1 MPETHPLQPSD
12 PRTLGDYRL
21 LGRLGKGA
29 QGIVFEG
36 ESPDG
41 RRVAIK
47 LLSTRLDKPGLD
59 SERFMREVASA
70 RRVAQFCTAQVLG
83 AHMDGEHP
91 YIVSELVDGVS
102 LQTVVQRDG
111 PRTGGALYRLA
122 VGTVTALAAIHR
134 AGIVHRDFKPS
145 NVLLGNDG
153 PRVIDFGIARALD
166 SAMTI
171 SSGVV
176 GTPAYMSP
184 EQISAERVGP
194 ASDMFSWALTM
205 VYAATGRPAFGQDS
219 LPAVVYRVMHE
230 EPDLSALPESLR
242 PIVRSCLR
250 KRAGERPAAAD
261 VLFGLLA
268 NEGESPRPEDA
279 LDTGSQLAAEQTPPD
294 PPAAGWANPQ
304 GSAPGAGGGHGAGT
318 GWANPG
324 GPPAS
329 APPGGSGWA
338 NPSGE
343 AYPPPRTPPARPP
356 GAPYIPPQ
364 PGGAPGQSSPPQ
376 HGGAPGRGGP
386 PQHGGV
392 PGRGGAARGVPFVP
406 RQQPAPGSSQ
416 VPPPYPM
423 NALPHSA
430 PSHLAQ
436 PGPTAPAASGAED
449 AAGGK
454 GPSGRAATAPD
465 QGQGHGQGQGQ
476 GPGRS
481 RPPGQPSAGEAGGRG
496 DNDAF
501 FRHAPVEDRPDEVNA
516 RRRRAAMVSGAL
528 VVALAL
534 AGGVLYF
541 GPKMFNTGS
550 PTGGN
555 AAQAT
560 TSLSAGPAQT
570 QAQAQTQPPTP
581 TPTPTLVTPTPTPT
595 PTPVKEVVPVL
606 GKQDGKS
613 FKGHTK
619 GVQTIS
625 AISAGGKTWL
635 VTGGQD
641 GRVRLW
647 DLARH
652 KSLATMKGHS
662 EEVYAVACVMV
673 GKTPMAVSG
682 GYDGSVRLWNLKTR
696 KGKVLGRHGDAVYAV
711 AVTKVKGRYVAVT
724 GDADGYLRFWD
735 LKKRK
740 SIGKVLRAHRKPV
753 NWLSATH
760 LGDKAVAISAG
771 EDETVRMWDM
781 AKRKAYGKAYKGHSR
796 GVYSVAVGKVD
807 GKTVVASGGKDG
819 KIRLWDPKSRKT
831 VATLSGHKKIV
842 YSLSFGTLDGRTVL
856 LSGSTDGT
864 IRLWDPETR
873 KTLGKPV
880 KAHKKGVYAVGIVPL
895 DGDAAIVSAG
905 KDKVV
910 RLWKIASS

>member
-1 MPETHPLQPSD
+1 MPETHPLQPTD
-12 PRTLGDYRL
+12 PRTLGEYRL

-47 LLSTRLDKPGLD
+47 LLNTRLDRPGLD
-59 SERFMREVASA
+59 SERFLREVAA
-70 RRVAQFCTAQVLG
+70 TRRVAQFCTAQVLG

-102 LQTVVQRDG
+102 LQVVVQRDG

-145 NVLLGNDG
+145 NVLLGHDG

-205 VYAATGRPAFGQDS
+205 VFAATGRPAFGQDS

-230 EPDLSALPESLR
+230 EPDLSALPETLR
-242 PIVRSCLR
+242 PVVRSCLS
-250 KRAGERPAAAD
+250 KRADERPAAAD
-261 VLFGLLA
+261 VLFALLA

-294 PPAAGWANPQ
+294 PSPPAAGWASPH
-304 GSAPGAGGGHGAGT
+304 GPEAAPGGGHAAGT
-318 GWANPG
+318 GWANPS
-324 GPPAS
+324 GPAAS
-329 APPGGSGWA
+329 VPPGGYGWA

-343 AYPPPRTPPARPP
+343 AYAPSSGPA
-356 GAPYIPPQ
+356 
-364 PGGAPGQSSPPQ
+364 
-376 HGGAPGRGGP
+376 GGP
-386 PQHGGV
+386 PAVPYVPPQQGV
-392 PGRGGAARGVPFVP
+392 PYVP
-406 RQQPAPGSSQ
+406 RQQPPPGPSP

-423 NALPHSA
+423 SA
-430 PSHLAQ
+430 PPHPAAPRPPA
-436 PGPTAPAASGAED
+436 PGPGTSGAEGV
-449 AAGGK
+449 AGGE
-454 GPSGRAATAPD
+454 GPPGRAPSVPG
-465 QGQGHGQGQGQ
+465 QGHHGQGRQGQAQGHGQGQGQ
-476 GPGRS
+476 GPPSRQASAQQAAGRE
-481 RPPGQPSAGEAGGRG
+481 GGGRG

-501 FRHAPVEDRPDEVNA
+501 FKHAPTEERPDEAGA

-534 AGGVLYF
+534 AGSVLYF
-541 GPKMFNTGS
+541 GPKMFGTGS

-555 AAQAT
+555 AAQVT
-560 TSLSAGPAQT
+560 TSASASPART
-570 QAQAQTQPPTP
+570 QALTQAETPPPTP
-581 TPTPTLVTPTPTPT
+581 TQITPTPTPT
-595 PTPVKEVVPVL
+595 PTQKVVPVL

-625 AISAGGKTWL
+625 ALSAGGRTWL

-682 GYDGSVRLWNLKTR
+682 GYDGSVRLWNLKTH
-696 KGKVLGRHGDAVYAV
+696 KGKVLGWHGDAVYAV

-740 SIGKVLRAHRKPV
+740 STGKIIRAHRKPV

-760 LGDKAVAISAG
+760 LGDRAVAISAG

-781 AKRKAYGKAYKGHSR
+781 AKHKAYGKAYKGHSR
-796 GVYSVAVGKVD
+796 GVYSVAVGKVG

-895 DGDAAIVSAG
+895 DGGAAIVSAG

-910 RLWKIASS
+910 RLWKIESSS